1 MKKSQIK
8 VAAAALFM
16 LGAFGASSFAQEL
29 SSNVRDQIAQVQ
41 RAIKD
46 KGAKWTA
53 GETNVSS
60 QPDNWKYLVG
70 LNFQPITGAPAP
82 LDVRASV
89 PRSLDWRDHGGD
101 YVTAARNQKKCGSC
115 WAFSMTG
122 AMESYVLRTQN
133 MPGQDIDLSEQVMLS
148 CSGAGSCQG
157 GQIDPTFL
165 QTTGLPLEEAYPYT
179 ATDGTCSAAAPGWQ
193 DGAYK
198 IAGWGSVSHTVAALK
213 AALNKYGPL
222 PVGMVV
228 YEDFMHY
235 KNGIYSYTS
244 GKQLGG
250 HGVLLVGYN
259 DDEQSFTVK
268 NSWDTGWGEGGFFR
282 IAYSEVTNSVR
293 FGMSAAA
300 YYSSYKAAPVASAFN
315 ADAAIARVAP
325 QFNNIA
331 WN

>member
-1 MKKSQIK
+1 MKKSHLK
-8 VAAAALFM
+8 VLAALFS
-16 LGAFGASSFAQEL
+16 LAAFGTSASAQDASL
-29 SSNVRDQIAQVQ
+29 NVRDQITQVQ
-41 RAIKD
+41 KTITA

-60 QPDNWKYLVG
+60 QPENWKYLVG
-70 LNFQPITGAPAP
+70 LNFQPIVGTPVQLDEKAALPA
-82 LDVRASV
+82 V
-89 PRSLDWRDHGGD
+89 LDWRNNHGN

-115 WAFSMTG
+115 WAFAMTG
-122 AMESYVLRTQN
+122 GLEAYVLRTQH
-133 MPGQDIDLSEQVMLS
+133 MSGQDIDLSEQVMLS

-157 GQIDPTFL
+157 GQLNPTFIK
-165 QTTGLPLEEAYPYT
+165 TTGLPLESAYPYT

-193 DGAYK
+193 DSTYTIGN
-198 IAGWGSVSHTVAALK
+198 WGSVSHTVAALK

-222 PVGMVV
+222 PVGMMV

-235 KNGIYSYTS
+235 KNGIYSYTT
-244 GKQLGG
+244 GKKLGG

-282 IAYSEVTNSVR
+282 IAYSEVTNSVN
-293 FGMSAAA
+293 FGMSAVA
-300 YYSSYKAAPVASAFN
+300 YYQTSKAAPVSSFN
-315 ADAAIARVAP
+315 ADAAFKRVAP
-325 QFNNIA
+325 QFENIT